1 VEAGSGA
8 QGDADVISSEGL
20 MGERL
25 GSPPTGSLAAGWALV
40 DTLETVATGTADPT
54 AVELVA

>member
-8 QGDADVISSEGL
+8 QGDADVIPSEGL
-20 MGERL
+20 MRERL
-25 GSPPTGSLAAGWALV
+25 GSPPSGSLPAGRVLV
-40 DTLETVATGTADPT
+40 DTFEAVATGSADPM